1 VGRRSLP
8 TLLDEIR
15 ACRVC
20 ETALPLGPRPV
31 LAAHRSAR
39 VLIAGQAPGKRV
51 HESGVAWRDPSGD
64 RLRAWLGLDDEV
76 FYDARRVALVPMG
89 FCYPGTGSGGDLPP
103 RPECAETWH
112 GRLLPLLASVR
123 LTVVIGRYAQ
133 AYHLGDRAG
142 PGVTETVADWR
153 RFAPAVIP
161 LPHPSPR
168 NQRWLVRNPW
178 FEKELVPVLR
188 RAVQAAL
195 A

>member
-1 VGRRSLP
+1 MGRRSLP

-64 RLRAWLGLDDEV
+64 RLRGWLGLDDET
-76 FYDARRVALVPMG
+76 FYDSRRVALVPMG

-112 GRLLPLLASVR
+112 GRLLPLLAAVR

-142 PGVTETVADWR
+142 PGVTETVANWR

-188 RAVQAAL
+188 RAVRAAL